1 MEITSCLKKYS
12 DVYYEE
18 MFGSSVSK
26 NNHGFSHASKFLS
39 DFALSTDE
47 YLQECAPKMQKVFK
61 PVGVAEF
68 KICTSPVNML
78 FQPGYE
84 TTLLISSPLF
94 MEDTYH
100 LIQKI
105 CQACGDRFLYIV
117 EDGAEDT
124 AFQLKIPVTTSW
136 EQLQSGGFISTVL
149 FNMPY
154 NNYRIFGDSCNWGRW
169 CDYENSWAD
178 YEIFGSKLEI
188 PEIKDYIK
196 EMALSSD
203 DYLYMQN
210 NIGFPKNINI
220 ITGGILPDQTQKDG
234 NREIIRKSQELSLYI
249 K

>member
-1 MEITSCLKKYS
+1 MEITNCLKKYS

-18 MFGSSVSK
+18 MFGSSVTKSSD
-26 NNHGFSHASKFLS
+26 GFSHASKFLS

-78 FQPGYE
+78 FQPDYE

-117 EDGAEDT
+117 EDSVEDT

-154 NNYRIFGDSCNWGRW
+154 NNYRIFGDRW
-169 CDYENSWAD
+169 LC
-178 YEIFGSKLEI
+178 L
-188 PEIKDYIK
+188 
-196 EMALSSD
+196 
-203 DYLYMQN
+203 
-210 NIGFPKNINI
+210 
-220 ITGGILPDQTQKDG
+220 
-234 NREIIRKSQELSLYI
+234 
-249 K
+249 